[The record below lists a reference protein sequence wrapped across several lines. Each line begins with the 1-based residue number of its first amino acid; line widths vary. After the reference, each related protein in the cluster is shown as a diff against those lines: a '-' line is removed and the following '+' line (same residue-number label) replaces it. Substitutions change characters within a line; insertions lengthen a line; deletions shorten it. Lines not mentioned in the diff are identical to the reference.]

1 MNLRSRE
8 NDFMVAGGQV
18 RGHKWSNLGCQYSN
32 VGCIIKFTD
41 RLLTVILGLVRLQTE
56 KMIFNLSEIK
66 SVSGA

>member
-41 RLLTVILGLVRLQTE
+41 RLLTVILGLV
-56 KMIFNLSEIK
+56 
-66 SVSGA
+66 